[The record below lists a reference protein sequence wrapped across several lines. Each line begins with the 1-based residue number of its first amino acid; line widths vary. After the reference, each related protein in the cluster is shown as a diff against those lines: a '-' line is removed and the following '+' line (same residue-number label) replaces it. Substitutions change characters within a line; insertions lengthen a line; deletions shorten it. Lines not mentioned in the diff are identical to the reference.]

1 MMQQKKI
8 VQNTLWSVVQKKST
22 GELSRKH
29 GINLN
34 HEFSWYIYIRSLY
47 KQAVAMILPT
57 SRKAGYTPTEKDI
70 MK

>member
-1 MMQQKKI
+1 MQK
-8 VQNTLWSVVQKKST
+8 KKST
-22 GELSRKH
+22 GELGRKH

>member
-1 MMQQKKI
+1 MYKI
-8 VQNTLWSVVQKKST
+8 HSGRWCKKKST

>member
-1 MMQQKKI
+1 MMWPTKNGTKY
-8 VQNTLWSVVQKKST
+8 TVVGGAKKST

-47 KQAVAMILPT
+47 KQAVVMILPT